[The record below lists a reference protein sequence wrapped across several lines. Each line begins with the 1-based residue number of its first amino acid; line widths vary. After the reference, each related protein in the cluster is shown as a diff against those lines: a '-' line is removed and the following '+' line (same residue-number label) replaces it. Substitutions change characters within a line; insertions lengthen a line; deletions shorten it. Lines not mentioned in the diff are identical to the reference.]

1 MTKLENFH
9 HLKLLKLKNFNSKIP
24 ANNADQISIQGLSTD
39 EKYIFA
45 VAAYDKNGKL
55 IGDSIGDSTDP
66 ILASSTLSLLMNW
79 AYLCQV
85 CKADMF

>member
-1 MTKLENFH
+1 M
-9 HLKLLKLKNFNSKIP
+9 S
-24 ANNADQISIQGLSTD
+24 D

-45 VAAYDKNGKL
+45 VAAYDKNGKM
-55 IGDSIGDSTDP
+55 IGESIGDSTDP

-85 CKADMF
+85 CGKSFLFFIYSLISLIIKK

>member
-1 MTKLENFH
+1 
-9 HLKLLKLKNFNSKIP
+9 
-24 ANNADQISIQGLSTD
+24 
-39 EKYIFA
+39 

-85 CKADMF
+85 NILKFLTFNI